1 LNQPSLESVVEART
15 QQELE
20 DNCLRLKTS
29 VAAVKW
35 LTDQA
40 CAFRG
45 NDETAQSRNRGNF
58 LEFVR
63 LLVDFNPEIARVVLE
78 NALYNAKYTSPKI
91 QKEILSIFACEVR
104 KYIRE
109 EIGDSKFSIMV
120 DESCDASK

>member
-1 LNQPSLESVVEART
+1 LNQPGLDNVIEART

-20 DNCLRLKTS
+20 DNRVRLKTL

-45 NDETAQSRNRGNF
+45 NDDTVQSRSKGNF
-58 LEFVR
+58 LELVR
-63 LLVDFNPEIARVVLE
+63 LLANFNPEIARVVLE
-78 NALYNAKYTSPKI
+78 NAPYNAKYTSPEI
-91 QKEILSIFACEVR
+91 KEILSIFACEVR

-109 EIGDSKFSIMV
+109 EIGDSKFSIQV
-120 DESCDASK
+120 DETCDASK